1 MTAPADRRQRLRP
14 LGRVVAVLRAAD
26 PAHVLSTVDAVLA
39 AGVPAAEITST
50 TPDFERLLAAAAAAH
65 DAPIGAGTVLSA
77 DTASRA
83 LDAGAR
89 FLVTP
94 TVEPDVIAVANAAG
108 APVLCGAFTPTEVRR
123 AWLAGAD
130 AVKLFPARIGGP
142 AYVADLLGPF
152 PDLLLVPSGGVG
164 PADAGD
170 YLRAGAVAVAVGG
183 SVLAPAL
190 RDGDAVETRRRCAAL
205 LAALDLP

>member
-1 MTAPADRRQRLRP
+1 MTGLAA
-14 LGRVVAVLRAAD
+14 LGRVVAVLRATD
-26 PAHVLSTVDAVLA
+26 PTHVLSTVDAILS
-39 AGVPAAEITST
+39 AGVPSAEITST

-65 DAPIGAGTVLSA
+65 DAPIGAGTILSA
-77 DTASRA
+77 ETARRA

-94 TVEPDVIAVANAAG
+94 TVELDVIAVANAAG
-108 APVLCGAFTPTEVRR
+108 VPVLCGAFSPTEVRL
-123 AWLAGAD
+123 AQEAGAD

-142 AYVADLLGPF
+142 AYVRDLLGPF

-164 PADAGD
+164 PSDAAD

-183 SVLAPAL
+183 SVLTPAL
-190 RDGDAVETRRRCAAL
+190 RDGDTAETRRRCAAL
-205 LAALDLP
+205 LASLDAA